1 MSCQSVF
8 LFCQDKEGGCQWPID
23 GQIMKGV
30 SQTKDKR
37 DKRIRTKDK
46 DIRVAPIKERKVKVS
61 VAGNGPLIINICH
74 TTDKGIELILMYIYD
89 KQCEIEQKFNEK
101 PQMPYFN
108 DLHWVVGRLVLNTMK
123 TCEILMH

>member
-1 MSCQSVF
+1 MF
-8 LFCQDKEGGCQWPID
+8 LFCQDKEYGCQWPID

-89 KQCEIEQKFNEK
+89 KTSPQAKRHK
-101 PQMPYFN
+101 PSLLFTS
-108 DLHWVVGRLVLNTMK
+108 LTSLTFITR
-123 TCEILMH
+123 

>member
-8 LFCQDKEGGCQWPID
+8 LFCQDKEVGCQWPID

-37 DKRIRTKDK
+37 IEGIRTKDK
-46 DIRVAPIKERKVKVS
+46 DKGVAPIKERNLKVS
-61 VAGNGPLIINICH
+61 FTANGPLIINICH

-89 KQCEIEQKFNEK
+89 NQCEIEQKIK
-101 PQMPYFN
+101 
-108 DLHWVVGRLVLNTMK
+108 
-123 TCEILMH
+123 